1 MYGVAMS
8 KDERPMTDKE
18 KAAADRAE
26 RLRKQLRENL
36 RRRKAQARSRKA
48 ADTKG

>member
-1 MYGVAMS
+1 MS
-8 KDERPMTDKE
+8 KKERQMTAKE
-18 KAAADRAE
+18 KVAAERAE

-36 RRRKAQARSRKA
+36 HRRKAQSRSRKA

>member
-1 MYGVAMS
+1 MS
-8 KDERPMTDKE
+8 KDQSPKTDKE
-18 KAAADRAE
+18 KATAERAE

-36 RRRKAQARSRKA
+36 RRRKEQARSRKA

>member
-1 MYGVAMS
+1 MTE
-8 KDERPMTDKE
+8 KEKPMTAKE
-18 KAAADRAE
+18 KAAAERAE

-36 RRRKAQARSRKA
+36 QRRKAQSRTRKA